1 MNTKNTIYYTDC
13 GIGAVDAIAP
23 LNQWQDDDIDDV
35 QSPAKKSHELEYLEN
50 VWSNYC
56 LYNHVKDALSK
67 RLLLA
72 ATILSGMTA
81 LSRFYDVQG
90 NTLLLPLDV
99 NWEVWKTRMVMICKG
114 LKGIKLPVRNG
125 FQSFLRE
132 KTLPFESEVDIDE
145 SDSTILDDM
154 FEKVYEKESHTKG
167 MRKIPINRLFGKLAV
182 VLNDLW
188 GWFNDDNILYED
200 IYNGIVSQCNGD
212 GDLAEQA
219 SQLNSAYDDWHK
231 KNAMKI
237 SKEIL
242 QKKMIRERDILK
254 KSPLEHSVS
263 VVFNEETMAVN
274 QKGVGDYIVN
284 HWDDMAITER
294 PTIERML
301 HNQNFFHLLRL
312 IVMDSRISK
321 ELRKLESKTVSGNSD
336 NKKQKKC
343 QHLTI
348 SEEHKR
354 LFKDKINISEFV
366 EIINEKVCTYI
377 ITEGEKWEWDVV
389 MYVCKGQN
397 IIYKKTGR
405 RQFASMIEEIC
416 PNAQRILASMSNPKE
431 HTKDVPF
438 ERYKQYPRVE
448 PYISRYIEMLKP
460 LENT

>member
-1 MNTKNTIYYTDC
+1 MNNKNTIYYTDC
-13 GIGAVDAIAP
+13 GIGAADAIAP

-56 LYNHVKDALSK
+56 LYRHVKDALSK

-72 ATILSGMTA
+72 ATIFSGMTA

-145 SDSTILDDM
+145 SDSAILDDM
-154 FEKVYEKESHTKG
+154 FEMVFEKESHTKG
-167 MRKIPINRLFGKLAV
+167 MRKISINRLFGKLAV

-188 GWFNDDNILYED
+188 GWFSDDNILYED
-200 IYNGIVSQCNGD
+200 IYNGIISQCNGD

-231 KNAMKI
+231 KNGLKF

-242 QKKMIRERDILK
+242 QKKMMRERDILK
-254 KSPLEHSVS
+254 KSPIKNCVPT
-263 VVFNEETMAVN
+263 VFNEEAMAVN

-301 HNQNFFHLLRL
+301 HSQNFFHLLRL

-321 ELRKLESKTVSGNSD
+321 DLRALESKALNKESIR
-336 NKKQKKC
+336 KKQEKVPQTKMC
-343 QHLTI
+343 
-348 SEEHKR
+348 EEHQCY
-354 LFKDKINISEFV
+354 FKDRAQIPMFEKLV
-366 EIINEKVCTYI
+366 NEKICTYI
-377 ITEGEKWEWDVV
+377 NTDGEKWEWDIV
-389 MYVCKGQN
+389 MYVCKGLN
-397 IIYKKTGR
+397 IINRKLSRKH
-405 RQFASMIEEIC
+405 FASMIEEIC
-416 PNAQRILASMSNPKE
+416 PEAKKILSSMSNPKE
-431 HTKDVPF
+431 PTKDVPF
-438 ERYKQYPRVE
+438 DSYKQYARVE
-448 PYISRYIEMLKP
+448 PYISRYVEILKP
-460 LENT
+460 LENA